1 MTSKHRIA
9 REVHIVRRP
18 DGPLSADD
26 FVVAEQ
32 PLADLAPGEF
42 LIANRL
48 LSIDPV
54 RRVFFAN
61 GTAPLNAGL
70 HSFAIGQVLES
81 RHPDY
86 APGEIVGHYRGL
98 RDLAIGRGEETRK
111 IPVGEDPLEW
121 HMGPLGVGGFFA
133 YVGLIEAAR
142 VRPGESVLV
151 SSAAGSVGSL
161 AAQLARL
168 IGCRVVATVGSPDK
182 QAWLTD
188 VAGVERVIDY
198 KRGDWRE
205 RLAAALP
212 DGLDV
217 YFDNVGGAQLDA
229 ALSLI
234 NPHGRVAV
242 CGMVSTYDSVAPF
255 SERAGAWT
263 WRMMTSQVEL
273 KSYHVR
279 DHQRL
284 WPAFQ
289 RSVGDW
295 LRSGA
300 IRTETQVLDSLEAV
314 PQAFVDLIAGKGL
327 GKTVVRL
334 S

>member
-1 MTSKHRIA
+1 MTSSPRTA

-18 DGPLSADD
+18 DGPLSAGD
-26 FVVAEQ
+26 FAIAETAL
-32 PLADLAPGEF
+32 PGLAPGEF

-70 HSFAIGQVLES
+70 HSFSIGEVVES
-81 RHPDY
+81 RHPGY
-86 APGEIVGHYRGL
+86 APGELIGHYQGL
-98 RDLAIGRGEETRK
+98 RDFAVGRGEETRK
-111 IPVGEDPLEW
+111 IVAGEDPLEW

-133 YVGLIEAAR
+133 YVGLIEVAR
-142 VRPGESVLV
+142 ARPGESVLV

-161 AAQLARL
+161 AVQLARL
-168 IGCRVVATVGSPDK
+168 IGCRTVATVGSTDK
-182 QAWLTD
+182 QAWLAD
-188 VAGVERVIDY
+188 VAGIEAVIDY
-198 KRGDWRE
+198 KQADWRE
-205 RLAAALP
+205 RLATALP

-234 NPHGRVAV
+234 NPNGRVAV
-242 CGMVSTYDSVAPF
+242 CGMVSAYDSATPF

-300 IRTETQVLDSLEAV
+300 IQTETQVREGLDAT
-314 PQAFVDLIAGKGL
+314 PQAFVDLIAGKSL

-334 S
+334 